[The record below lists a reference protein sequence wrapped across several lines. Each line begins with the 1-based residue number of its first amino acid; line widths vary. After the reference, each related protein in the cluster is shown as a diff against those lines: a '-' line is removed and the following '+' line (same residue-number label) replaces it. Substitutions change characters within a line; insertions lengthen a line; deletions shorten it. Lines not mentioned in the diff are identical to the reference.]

1 MKRIRI
7 RSLGF
12 PFLLNTALLAA
23 LVAALIWRFA
33 APAAQPSP
41 PPARAAA
48 SLPPVTE
55 GFAARDGGA
64 LSGDARGA
72 GARHGAARHR
82 CGLVSG
88 ALRALRRDPYRLGG
102 YADAAAVEAALQA
115 MELDPEGKMVALTFD
130 DGPDPRHTPQVLALL
145 RQYNARATFFI
156 VGRTSP
162 ATRPSLG
169 RSWAAAAR
177 SATTRRRT
185 RTCAM

>member
-7 RSLGF
+7 RPLGF
-12 PFLLNTALLAA
+12 LFLLNTALLAA

-55 GFAARDGGA
+55 ALPPVTEAPFQAMPVAQAPATEPPAIAADWY
-64 LSGDARGA
+64 LARCE
-72 GARHGAARHR
+72 R
-82 CGLVSG
+82 
-88 ALRALRRDPYRLGG
+88 LRRDLTAYGG

-145 RQYNARATFFI
+145 RQYNAR
-156 VGRTSP
+156 VQR
-162 ATRPSLG
+162 
-169 RSWAAAAR
+169 AR
-177 SATTRRRT
+177 NVLHRRAEHPRQ
-185 RTCAM
+185 RGPP

>member
-7 RSLGF
+7 RPLGF
-12 PFLLNTALLAA
+12 LFLLNTALLAA

-55 GFAARDGGA
+55 A
-64 LSGDARGA
+64 LPP
-72 GARHGAARHR
+72 
-82 CGLVSG
+82 VT
-88 ALRALRRDPYRLGG
+88 
-102 YADAAAVEAALQA
+102 EAPFQA
-115 MELDPEGKMVALTFD
+115 MPVAQAPATEPPAIAADWYL
-130 DGPDPRHTPQVLALL
+130 
-145 RQYNARATFFI
+145 ARAQRSSSS
-156 VGRTSP
+156 GRTSP